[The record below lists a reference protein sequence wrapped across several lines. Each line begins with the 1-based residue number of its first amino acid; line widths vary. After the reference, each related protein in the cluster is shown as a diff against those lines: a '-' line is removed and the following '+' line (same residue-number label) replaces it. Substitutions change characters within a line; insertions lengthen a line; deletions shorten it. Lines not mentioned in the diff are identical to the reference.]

1 MIKRKLFQSEIDSI
15 LEAIQPLPHFPPL
28 IGGTI
33 AQTQRTCIRKQLQKI
48 VVHPHLLQNLK
59 DRIEK
64 AYYTGY
70 VQPGENCGIHAA
82 QTIGE
87 KTTQLVLNAFHLSG
101 AGEKMTTTGLPKL
114 TELLSATQD
123 PKHQS
128 LRIYFT
134 KTFKTVQQLRETVWP
149 VLPHT
154 TVKDLIESCVVRS
167 RTEEKGVTDLEWY
180 QDFEIASGFSLIYLP
195 EWYLDITLDLRKIS
209 KSHIE
214 VGFIAQRLESTFSNV
229 RVIYSP
235 ASIGKLHIYV
245 DDVNLSCRKETV
257 AHLKHVVR
265 HEVLATT
272 VSGLKGI
279 EAFPVKEKGLTR
291 DGDHW
296 IVETN
301 GGSLVDVMGHP
312 LVDPYLTTSDNMWQI
327 FETLGCEATRA
338 FLIEEFTKV
347 VSAEGDIGVR
357 HISLMVDMMLSHGTI
372 SPNNRHGM
380 EREQIGALGK
390 GAFEE
395 TDKNLAISAIF
406 GEVDDLSGIT
416 ANTIMGKIAKTGTG
430 LVDVR
435 MDFEKMSKIS
445 KDRLQKRELLQ
456 IENSKKVKE
465 PEFVTY

>member
-1 MIKRKLFQSEIDSI
+1 MSKRKLTQIEIEFI
-15 LEAIQPLPHFPPL
+15 LEVIQPLPQFPPL
-28 IGGTI
+28 IGQNI
-33 AQTQRTCIRKQLQKI
+33 ARIQRDAIRKQLQKI
-48 VVHPHLLQNLK
+48 AIYPHLLQNL
-59 DRIEK
+59 RSRVEK
-64 AYYTGY
+64 GYYTGY

-154 TVKDLIESCVVRS
+154 SLRDLTDSCIVRS
-167 RTEEKGVTDLEWY
+167 RIEEKGVTDLDWY
-180 QDFEIASGFSLIYLP
+180 QDFEIVSGFSLIYLP
-195 EWYLDITLDLRKIS
+195 EWYLDVTLDLRKVS
-209 KSHIE
+209 KSHIDI
-214 VGFIAQRLESTFSNV
+214 GFVAQRLESTFSNV

-235 ASIGKLHIYV
+235 VSVGKLHIYV
-245 DDVNLSCRKETV
+245 EDVNLDCRKDTV

-272 VSGLKGI
+272 ISGLKGI
-279 EAFPVKEKGLTR
+279 EAFPVKEKGPTR
-291 DGDHW
+291 SDDHW

-312 LVDPYLTTSDNMWQI
+312 LVDPYRTVSDNMWQI

-435 MDFEKMSKIS
+435 MDFEKMSRIS
-445 KDRLQKRELLQ
+445 RERLQQQEMAQLERDRK
-456 IENSKKVKE
+456 SKE
-465 PEFVTY
+465 SAFVTY